1 MPGGWA
7 QMGCHSWNPPHS
19 SLPGLPT
26 WLQLAAGVFLQCR
39 CGGGE
44 WAPGPWHYLA
54 RMLGAVEGGAK
65 TSGLPQPCSGPQ
77 KVGSGMAGLPG
88 SWVGLSGEDDEHL
101 AHRISKEPGCR
112 GCPGG

>member
-1 MPGGWA
+1 MP
-7 QMGCHSWNPPHS
+7 QLESPTF
-19 SLPGLPT
+19 LPAGAAH
-26 WLQLAAGVFLQCR
+26 LAAAGSR
-39 CGGGE
+39 CVLTMQVLGGG

>member
-39 CGGGE
+39 CGGG
-44 WAPGPWHYLA
+44 
-54 RMLGAVEGGAK
+54 
-65 TSGLPQPCSGPQ
+65 SGHQ
-77 KVGSGMAGLPG
+77 
-88 SWVGLSGEDDEHL
+88 
-101 AHRISKEPGCR
+101 AHGTTWPGCWGQWKGAPKHLGSHSHALGHR
-112 GCPGG
+112 R